1 MDFIQRVQER
11 ATALSKEEAE
21 ALVRHVM
28 YSLSQV
34 MDQKDRQRLAKKLP
48 KAVAD
53 YLRSDVEFA
62 DPFID
67 EQVFVGPLVNDLTT
81 EGLYDQTLGGLDVL
95 SVNTGDEATRRL
107 QAVFAALKECLDE
120 TEKRRLQD
128 VLPGDVSQWYQDA

>member
-1 MDFIQRVQER
+1 M
-11 ATALSKEEAE
+11 SKEEAE

-120 TEKRRLQD
+120 TREKTPPGCAPGRRLPM
-128 VLPGDVSQWYQDA
+128 VPSTREAAHVFGCHRG